1 MLRKIAKNVWCV
13 MLGLLLFIGMGVSV
27 QASETERSA
36 AMTLQQTM
44 KETEI
49 KEEPDSGAETLSELE
64 KGTAVIVYG
73 EPQDSWSQV
82 EYQGVKGYVESN
94 VLESYSAIEDADELD
109 EEFEAVEEETR
120 RIIDEHELAQKSK
133 QKSIIWGTIIV
144 ILIIGIFAVGII
156 SVLKKNKEG
165 DQE

>member
-1 MLRKIAKNVWCV
+1 MLRKNGKKVWCA
-13 MLGLLLFIGMGVSV
+13 MLGMLLLIGMGASV
-27 QASETERSA
+27 QASEIDSSA

-44 KETEI
+44 KDTEI

-82 EYQGVKGYVESN
+82 EYQGVKGYIESN

-133 QKSIIWGTIIV
+133 RKAIVWGIIIA
-144 ILIIGIFAVGII
+144 ILIVGIFAVGII
-156 SVLKKNKEG
+156 SALKKDKEG
-165 DQE
+165 EQE